1 MARPRLLFAWELGR
15 NLGHASKIR
24 EVAAALGGL
33 AEVVVAA
40 REPAAFA
47 RLTGGFDGTVL
58 PAPHAPPDPPRRA
71 EDIGRSYP
79 DDLRHCGW
87 AGPDKLAALLRAWR
101 ALFAEVEPDLLVTQ
115 AAPTAMLAARGLSFA
130 LAVLG
135 SGYDLPPRGI
145 PMPPFRWWQP
155 GEAAVVAAR
164 EPAVVATAN
173 AALRLAGGG
182 PPLSAFA
189 DLFAEATACLATV
202 PALDHYRP
210 RSRWEAAPPPCLG
223 QLVTVEAGAAL
234 RWRDG
239 AGPRVFAYLS
249 PAAAVFPAAAEA
261 LARLGPQA
269 DVILAAPGLGAPA
282 QTARSARL
290 EAAGVRAVDGPVRLD
305 ALREAADLCIS
316 HASNGVVAAFLAA
329 GVPQLGLPTHI
340 EQFMIARVLAD
351 QQAGVAAAGAVD
363 AAALHR
369 LAGRALGSARLRTA
383 ARAVAAEIAA
393 TTPTDPAGTVATA
406 LLDAVP
412 RRPRR
417 GVGQAGAIP
426 VAPAPDTAPQTDRR

>member
-1 MARPRLLFAWELGR
+1 MARPRLLFVWELGR

-40 REPAAFA
+40 REPTAFA
-47 RLTGGFDGTVL
+47 RLAGGFDGTVL

-87 AGPDKLAALLRAWR
+87 AGPDRLAALLRAWR
-101 ALFAEVEPDLLVTQ
+101 ALIAEVGPDLLVTQ
-115 AAPTAMLAARGLSFA
+115 AAPTAILAARGLPLA
-130 LAVLG
+130 VAVLG
-135 SGYDLPPRGI
+135 SGYDLPPRAA
-145 PMPPFRWWQP
+145 PMPPFRWWEP
-155 GEAAVVAAR
+155 GEASMVAGR
-164 EPAVVATAN
+164 EPAVVAVAN
-173 AALRLAGGG
+173 AALARIGGG
-182 PPLSAFA
+182 PPLSVFA
-189 DLFAEATACLATV
+189 DLFAGATACLATV

-223 QLVTVEAGAAL
+223 QLVTVEAGASL
-234 RWRDG
+234 RWREG

-261 LARLGPQA
+261 LARLGRQA

-282 QTARSARL
+282 QAALAARL
-290 EAAGVRAVDGPVRLD
+290 AAGGVRAVDGPVRLD
-305 ALREAADLCIS
+305 ALREETDLCIS

-340 EQFMIARVLAD
+340 EQMMIARVLAD
-351 QQAGVAAAGAVD
+351 QAAGVAVAGAID

-369 LAGRALGSARLRTA
+369 LTGRALGSARLRGA
-383 ARAVAAEIAA
+383 AQAVAAGIA
-393 TTPTDPAGTVATA
+393 TGTPADPAGTVAA
-406 LLDAVP
+406 MLLDAAP
-412 RRPRR
+412 RQKRR
-417 GVGQAGAIP
+417 G
-426 VAPAPDTAPQTDRR
+426 